1 MNRVTSTRLLRN
13 IVNNVEEG
21 MFMKYNAK
29 AHRELPKRPFIFIRN
44 RHMARVHSAARLL
57 GGLFFFA
64 LALLQQLYD
73 RLASQHLKG

>member
-21 MFMKYNAK
+21 VFMKYNAK

-57 GGLFFFA
+57 GGLLF
-64 LALLQQLYD
+64 LLSLYFNNSMTVS
-73 RLASQHLKG
+73 LLNT